1 MKIQAVIFDLD
12 GVILNSCTEGMEGII
27 KMVEA
32 SGFTIPPN
40 IRSTL
45 KDNWGKTPAKALE
58 ISFGLDPQTSREIS
72 KRWGELSPLPL
83 VAGAE
88 NVLSTLKFIKK
99 MKLGLLTSR
108 DWTSLF
114 PILKHHLLIR
124 FFGSC
129 IQCENDFPHIK
140 PDPRVFDYILELL
153 GVSRDGC
160 IYIGDTPID
169 FAAAHDKGI
178 ENISVLTGVNEKNDF
193 LAIGQKEE
201 NVINSIADL
210 PEWIEKYRT

>member
-1 MKIQAVIFDLD
+1 MKIQAVILDFD
-12 GVILNSCTEGMEGII
+12 GVILDSCTEGMEKII
-27 KMVEA
+27 EIVGA
-32 SGFTIPPN
+32 NGFAIPPN

-72 KRWGELSPLPL
+72 KRWGELSPLSL

-114 PILKHHLLIR
+114 PILKHHSLIR

-129 IQCENDFPHIK
+129 IQCENDFPYIK
-140 PDPRVFDYILELL
+140 PDPRVFDCILELL
-153 GVSRDGC
+153 GVSKSEC
-160 IYIGDTPID
+160 IYVGDTPID
-169 FAAAHDKGI
+169 FAAARDKEI
-178 ENISVLTGVNEKNDF
+178 ENISVLTGVNGKNEF

-201 NVINSIADL
+201 NIINSIADL